1 MRQKTFWIAF
11 GLGVVVGGAAAILC
25 APQSGAMT
33 RRKLRR
39 SVEDLSENLQDAGDY
54 LKDQADRITKQAQQL
69 ISTGKEQFGSAVDTA
84 TGYVKNA
91 NKAVQSV
98 TTKMM

>member
-1 MRQKTFWIAF
+1 MRQRTFWIAF
-11 GLGVVVGGAAAILC
+11 GMGVVVGGAAAILC
-25 APQSGAMT
+25 APQSGAVT

-39 SVEDLSENLQDAGDY
+39 SMEDMSDNLQDAGDY
-54 LKDQADRITKQAQQL
+54 LKDQADRLTKQAQQL
-69 ISTGKEQFGSAVDTA
+69 ISTGREQLGSVVDTA
-84 TGYVKNA
+84 TDYVKTA

>member
-11 GLGVVVGGAAAILC
+11 GLGLVAGGVTAILM

-39 SVEDLSENLQDAGDY
+39 SMEDLSDNLQDAGDY
-54 LKDQADRITKQAQQL
+54 LKDQADRLTKEAQKL
-69 ISTGKEQFGSAVDTA
+69 ISTGREQFGGVIDTA

-91 NKAVQSV
+91 NKAMQSA
-98 TTKMM
+98 TSRLM

>member
-11 GLGVVVGGAAAILC
+11 GLGLVVGGVTAILM

-39 SVEDLSENLQDAGDY
+39 SMEDLSDNLQDAGDY
-54 LKDQADRITKQAQQL
+54 LKDQADRLSKEASKL
-69 ISTGKEQFGSAVDTA
+69 ISTGKEQFGSVVDTA
-84 TGYVKNA
+84 TGYIKTA
-91 NKAVQSV
+91 NKAAQSV
-98 TTKMM
+98 TTRLM